1 MRENRLVYVCNRCG
15 GKPCV
20 VITDHDDVDHLV
32 VCAEAF
38 FTEMDNVLGLGVLAA
53 LMNEQA
59 RLVE

>member
-1 MRENRLVYVCNRCG
+1 MRREPLVYVCNQCR

-20 VITDHDDVDHLV
+20 VVTDYNHVDPSLSVKKPLSQRWIVFLV
-32 VCAEAF
+32 
-38 FTEMDNVLGLGVLAA
+38 LVLAA